1 MNTCPLPCG
10 NKEVPIGA
18 TNTELIHAS
27 LLEAFNERD
36 RARDDPDN
44 YYVYAVDNIA
54 GGPQPAEVR
63 VVQPSSV
70 MICRDDAFRGPPA
83 SW

>member
-1 MNTCPLPCG
+1 MNTCPLPSG

-27 LLEAFNERD
+27 LLEVFTERD
-36 RARDDPDN
+36 RARDDLDN
-44 YYVYAVDNIA
+44 YYLHVVDNIA
-54 GGPQPAEVR
+54 SGPQTAEVR

-70 MICRDDAFRGPPA
+70 MICRDDAFRRPPA